1 MSPVFKGSW
10 GLNSRPHACLLKARA
25 MEQSPQPQVA
35 SFECSIL
42 TRNPEAEIPHQKKKK
57 IKKSGTVTPHLR
69 EGRTL

>member
-42 TRNPEAEIPHQKKKK
+42 TRNPEAEISQKKKK
-57 IKKSGTVTPHLR
+57 LRNLAQLHL
-69 EGRTL
+69 T